1 MVVSKIKNWGAVL
14 VMGGKGQRMGGVD
27 KGQLLIG
34 DQSFQDI
41 ALNFLAQRFDQ
52 IAISVGQEKRPDS
65 TYPQLLDKQ
74 INGKSIGPIGG
85 VLAGL
90 DWASNLGLEGVMT
103 IAVDTPILPDD
114 LAQRLCE
121 SGSSAYASDQ
131 GQGHWLHAAWPVSI
145 YKTLQAVVFKD
156 GIYSLYRLHE
166 RLGSRAVAFSD
177 QRLGCFQNVNTQED
191 FEAVKA
197 VYNL

>member
-1 MVVSKIKNWGAVL
+1 MIDKIENWGAVL

-65 TYPQLLDKQ
+65 AYSQLLDKQ
-74 INGKSIGPIGG
+74 INGQSVGPIGG

-90 DWASNLGLEGVMT
+90 DWANNLGLEGVVT

-114 LAQRLCE
+114 LGLRLCE
-121 SGSSAYASDQ
+121 SGGSAYASNQ
-131 GQGHWLHAAWPVSI
+131 GQGHWLHAAWLVSI

-166 RLGSRAVAFSD
+166 RLESKAVIF
-177 QRLGCFQNVNTQED
+177 QNQKPGCFQNVNTQKD

-197 VYNL
+197 VYNS

>member
-1 MVVSKIKNWGAVL
+1 MIDKIENWGAVL

-27 KGQLLIG
+27 KGQLVLH

-65 TYPQLLDKQ
+65 AYPQLLDKQ
-74 INGKSIGPIGG
+74 IHGQLVGPIGG

-90 DWASNLGLEGVMT
+90 DWVSNLGLEGVMT

-121 SGSSAYASDQ
+121 SGGSAYASDP
-131 GQGHWLHAAWPVSI
+131 GQGHWLHAAWPVST
-145 YKTLQAVVFKD
+145 YQALEDRVFND
-156 GIYSLYRLHE
+156 GVYSLYRLHE
-166 RLGSRAVAFSD
+166 KLGSRAVAFAD
-177 QRLGCFQNVNTQED
+177 QRLGSFQNVNTQED
-191 FEAVKA
+191 YEAVKA
-197 VYNL
+197 AYNS

>member
-1 MVVSKIKNWGAVL
+1 
-14 VMGGKGQRMGGVD
+14 MGGVD
-27 KGQLLIG
+27 KGQLVLH

-41 ALNFLAQRFDQ
+41 ALNFLAQHFDQ

-65 TYPQLLDKQ
+65 AYPQLLDRQ
-74 INGKSIGPIGG
+74 IDDQSIGPIGG

-90 DWASNLGLEGVMT
+90 DWANNLGLVGVVT

-114 LAQRLCE
+114 LGLRLCE
-121 SGSSAYASDQ
+121 SGGSAYASNQ

-166 RLGSRAVAFSD
+166 RLGSRAVAFAD

>member
-1 MVVSKIKNWGAVL
+1 MVVSKIENWGAVL
-14 VMGGKGQRMGGVD
+14 VVGGKGQRMGGVD

-65 TYPQLLDKQ
+65 AYPQLLDKQ
-74 INGKSIGPIGG
+74 IDGQSVGPIGG

-90 DWASNLGLEGVMT
+90 DWANNLGLEGVVT

-114 LAQRLCE
+114 LGLRLCE
-121 SGSSAYASDQ
+121 SGGSAYASNQ

-166 RLGSRAVAFSD
+166 SCLLYTSPSPRDQRGSRMPSSA
-177 QRLGCFQNVNTQED
+177 
-191 FEAVKA
+191 
-197 VYNL
+197 

>member
-1 MVVSKIKNWGAVL
+1 MVVSKIENWGAVL
-14 VMGGKGQRMGGVD
+14 VVGGKGQRMGGVD

-34 DQSFQDI
+34 DRSFQDI

-65 TYPQLLDKQ
+65 AYPQLLDKQ
-74 INGKSIGPIGG
+74 INGQSVGPIGG

-90 DWASNLGLEGVMT
+90 DWANNLGLEGVMT

-145 YKTLQAVVFKD
+145 YKTLQAL
-156 GIYSLYRLHE
+156 SLIHI
-166 RLGSRAVAFSD
+166 
-177 QRLGCFQNVNTQED
+177 
-191 FEAVKA
+191 
-197 VYNL
+197 

>member
-1 MVVSKIKNWGAVL
+1 MIDKIENWGAVL

-65 TYPQLLDKQ
+65 AYPQLLDKQ
-74 INGKSIGPIGG
+74 IHGQSVGPIGG

-114 LAQRLCE
+114 LAERLCE

-131 GQGHWLHAAWPVSI
+131 GQGHWLHATWPVSI
-145 YKTLQAVVFKD
+145 YQTLEDRVFND
-156 GIYSLYRLHE
+156 GVYSLYRLHE
-166 RLGSRAVAFSD
+166 KLGSRAVAFAD
-177 QRLGCFQNVNTQED
+177 QKPACFRNVNTQED
-191 FEAVKA
+191 YEAVKA
-197 VYNL
+197 VCNS

>member
-1 MVVSKIKNWGAVL
+1 MIDKIENWGAVL

-65 TYPQLLDKQ
+65 AYSQLLDKQ
-74 INGKSIGPIGG
+74 INGQSVGPIGG

-90 DWASNLGLEGVMT
+90 DWANNLGLEGVVT
-103 IAVDTPILPDD
+103 IAIDTPILPDD

-166 RLGSRAVAFSD
+166 RLESKAVIF
-177 QRLGCFQNVNTQED
+177 QNQKPGCFQNVNTQKD

>member
-1 MVVSKIKNWGAVL
+1 MIDKIENWGAVL

-27 KGQLLIG
+27 KGQLVLH

-65 TYPQLLDKQ
+65 AYPQLLDKQ
-74 INGKSIGPIGG
+74 INDQSIGPIGG

-90 DWASNLGLEGVMT
+90 DWANNLGLEGVVT

-114 LAQRLCE
+114 LGLRLCE
-121 SGSSAYASDQ
+121 SGGSAYASNQ

-166 RLGSRAVAFSD
+166 RLESKAVIFQD
-177 QRLGCFQNVNTQED
+177 QKPGCFQNVNTQKD
-191 FEAVKA
+191 FEAVRA